1 MQSARA
7 WLVYGTV
14 RVLAFA
20 VPFVLVTLAVPD
32 PSYDWLLGAA
42 AGTAIGLL
50 VSYIF
55 LRRHRRR
62 MGADLRGLRERRE
75 RRGELEIEED
85 EAVDEA
91 LEGEPAGSGSD
102 EDAPDDG
109 EPEDEE
115 R

>member
-102 EDAPDDG
+102 EDASER